1 MGGWARVWD
10 GMERLKGLIDV
21 ALGRRPPELLIRDAK
36 IINTYTLEV
45 EEGNIAI
52 WQGLIVGIGDYEEGE
67 KIIDAKGLF
76 VAPSFIDSHIHLEST
91 HLTPGEFARVIV
103 PRGTGAVIADP
114 HEIANVLGL
123 EGIRFMIE
131 SSRGLPL
138 DIFYMIPS
146 CVPASPFE
154 SSGAELGPEE
164 VQKILGWEGVLGLGE
179 LMNYPGLLAKD
190 ELVLRKLLVAD
201 DRPIDGHA
209 PRLTG
214 RELNAYIAAGPS
226 TDHETTAPKVALG
239 KIRRGIVVQIREGS
253 SEHNLKDLV
262 PLVNGRNLSRFMF
275 ASDDRSPLDLLRQG
289 HLDHILR
296 EAVAAGRAPQKALR
310 LATRHPPEHYHLE
323 RLGAIAPGRWAN
335 LVLLSDLKNFEAQ
348 MVLYRG
354 KVVAEEG
361 RPLFATSLVED
372 EMVRGTVRIRLRPED
387 LIIPAEEA
395 ERPVIEL
402 VPGQVVTERSAARPR
417 VEGDEAVPDLEGD
430 VLKLVLVERHRG
442 SGRVGRAFVRGFGIE
457 RGALASSIA
466 HDAHNIIAVG
476 VTDQDIYRA
485 IERVAELGGGLVATL
500 DERILAELPLPLAGL
515 LSDRS
520 ATEVAAALLRLHQA
534 ARELGSIMEDP
545 YAPLSFLALSVIPRL
560 RLSDRGLLNVE
571 RFELIG

>member
-1 MGGWARVWD
+1 
-10 GMERLKGLIDV
+10 MERLKGLIDV

-91 HLTPGEFARVIV
+91 HLTPGEFARGSV

-214 RELNAYIAAGPS
+214 GHAPGLGGDDLNAYIAAGPS

-275 ASDDRSPLDLLRQG
+275 ASDDRSPLDLLREG

-296 EAVAAGRAPQKALR
+296 EAVAAGLEPLMAIR
-310 LATRHPPEHYHLE
+310 LATLNPAEHYHLE

-485 IERVAELGGGLVATL
+485 IERIAELGGGLVATL